1 MRYLLDTN
9 TCIAAMRNHP
19 KVVLRMAA
27 ASPIDCAIS
36 TIVIFELYT
45 GVEKSAHPI
54 KERTKVE
61 TLVQNYPDLPFD
73 PAAAMEAAWV
83 RALLE
88 GQGRPIGPFD
98 TLLAGQALA
107 RGLILVSA
115 NVKEFSRVPGL
126 TVENWQV

>member
-1 MRYLLDTN
+1 
-9 TCIAAMRNHP
+9 
-19 KVVLRMAA
+19 MAA
-27 ASPIDCAIS
+27 TSPTDCAIS

-45 GVEKSAHPI
+45 GVEKSVQPI

-61 TLVQNYPDLPFD
+61 TLIQNYPDLPFD
-73 PAAAMEAAWV
+73 TAAAMEAAWV

-88 GQGRPIGPFD
+88 GQGRPIGPYD

-107 RGLILVSA
+107 RALVLVSA

>member
-19 KVVLRMAA
+19 KVVSRLAA
-27 ASPIDCAIS
+27 TAPADCAIS

-45 GVEKSAHPI
+45 GVEKSAQPV
-54 KERTKVE
+54 KERAKVE
-61 TLVQNYPDLPFD
+61 TLIQNFPDLPFD
-73 PAAAMEAAWV
+73 MAAAMEAAWV
-83 RALLE
+83 RALV
-88 GQGRPIGPFD
+88 
-98 TLLAGQALA
+98 
-107 RGLILVSA
+107 LVSA

>member
-9 TCIAAMRNHP
+9 TCIAAMQNHP

-73 PAAAMEAAWV
+73 TAAAMEAAWV
-83 RALLE
+83 RAILDR
-88 GQGRPIGPFD
+88 QGRPIGPYD
-98 TLLAGQALA
+98 TLLAGQAIA
-107 RGLILVSA
+107 RSLIVVTA
-115 NVKEFSRVPGL
+115 NVREFSRVPGL
-126 TVENWQV
+126 LIEDWQ

>member
-1 MRYLLDTN
+1 MVSQL
-9 TCIAAMRNHP
+9 AATAP
-19 KVVLRMAA
+19 A
-27 ASPIDCAIS
+27 DCAIS

-45 GVEKSAHPI
+45 GVEKSAQPI

-61 TLVQNYPDLPFD
+61 TLIQNFPDLPFD
-73 PAAAMEAAWV
+73 MAAAMEAAWV

-88 GQGRPIGPFD
+88 GQGRPIGPHD
-98 TLLAGQALA
+98 TLLAGQA
-107 RGLILVSA
+107 LILVSA